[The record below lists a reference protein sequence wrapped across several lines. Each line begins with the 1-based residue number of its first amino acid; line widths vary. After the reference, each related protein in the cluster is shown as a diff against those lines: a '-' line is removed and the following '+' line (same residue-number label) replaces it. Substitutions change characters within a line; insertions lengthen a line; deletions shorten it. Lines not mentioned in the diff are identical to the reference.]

1 MYKEEKK
8 LNPSVLIDWLNKGKV
23 DAKALFTY
31 FDKEGKEERE
41 NAYTTHISLSFD
53 ISLIGYEKIK

>member
-8 LNPSVLIDWLNKGKV
+8 LNPSVLIDLLNKGKV

-31 FDKEGKEERE
+31 FDKEGKE
-41 NAYTTHISLSFD
+41 IP
-53 ISLIGYEKIK
+53 YE

>member
-31 FDKEGKEERE
+31 FDKEGKEIPYEERE
-41 NAYTTHISLSFD
+41 NAIQLISLYP
-53 ISLIGYEKIK
+53 LIYH